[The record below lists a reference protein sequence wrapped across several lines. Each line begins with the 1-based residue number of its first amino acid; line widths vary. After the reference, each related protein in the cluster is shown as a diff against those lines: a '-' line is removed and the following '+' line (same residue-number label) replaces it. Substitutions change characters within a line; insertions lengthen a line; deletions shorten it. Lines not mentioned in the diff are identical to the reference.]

1 MLLCATQYGF
11 APERYRLSASEPRSL
26 VASVFGRCTLA
37 LALYHLSVLAHAQV
51 TESDPAFHSS
61 VARPEYTRVHPRVVI
76 DQAHHNYHTME
87 GRYLPFAELLTSDGY
102 EVLPGNIE
110 FNASEFSSVSVLVI
124 ANARGGATPDDAAK
138 PAFSASECDA
148 VEGWVRNGGALLL
161 IADHTPFGSA
171 AHDLAL
177 RFGVDMGRGYVFDPQ
192 HADGNPTF
200 LVFSADNG
208 LLGNHAV
215 LRGHS
220 ESEQVHRIVAFTG
233 QSLSIPTGATA
244 LMRLAPSAFEVDS
257 FSEGAAILSSSSN
270 GHDLKTARDL
280 HFRSDV
286 GRAQGVALAFGRGRL
301 VVVGEAA
308 LFSAQILRAQGE
320 PDFRFGM
327 NTPGNDDKQFV
338 LNTLHWLS
346 GSLF

>member
-1 MLLCATQYGF
+1 
-11 APERYRLSASEPRSL
+11 
-26 VASVFGRCTLA
+26 
-37 LALYHLSVLAHAQV
+37 
-51 TESDPAFHSS
+51 
-61 VARPEYTRVHPRVVI
+61 
-76 DQAHHNYHTME
+76 ME
-87 GRYLPFAELLTSDGY
+87 GRYRPFAELLTSDGY
-102 EVLPGNIE
+102 EVVPGSTE
-110 FNASEFSSVSVLVI
+110 FDASDFSSVRVLVI
-124 ANARGGATPDDAAK
+124 ANALGGATSREAAK

-148 VEGWVRNGGALLL
+148 VERWVRNGGALLL

-192 HADGNPTF
+192 HAAGNPTF
-200 LVFSADNG
+200 LVSSADNG
-208 LLGNHAV
+208 LLGDHAV

-233 QSLSIPTGATA
+233 QSLSVPGGATA

-257 FSEGAAILSSSSN
+257 AAAGWAMLASSSN
-270 GHDLKTARDL
+270 GPDPKSASDL
-280 HFRSDV
+280 HFRSDA
-286 GRAQGVALAFGRGRL
+286 GRAQGVALVFGRGRL

-308 LFSAQILRAQGE
+308 LFSAQVLRAQGQ

-327 NTPGNDDKQFV
+327 NAPGNDDKQFV

-346 GSLF
+346 GSLR